1 MAKNPPAHSGDV
13 RDAGLIPGSG
23 RSPRGGNGNPCQY
36 SGLENPMDREDWQ
49 ATIHGVTDSRT

>member
-1 MAKNPPAHSGDV
+1 MELSDA
-13 RDAGLIPGSG
+13 RDATDVGWIPGSG

-49 ATIHGVTDSRT
+49 ATVHGVTEGRT